1 MVWLYFAESSSSYL
15 RKEMSQRR
23 LFVRHR
29 IPILALV
36 FITLTLA
43 TTVERAYAAVTIQSF
58 TAKAQTSSILVEW
71 KTASEISN
79 AGFNLYRSTLPNGPW
94 TTKINSSLIPAC
106 PGCYNVSHSFTD
118 SGALKGQTYYYK
130 LENVEFNG
138 GTQQFGP
145 VNAAISTPTATP
157 TTAAPTATSTTTA
170 PTASR
175 TLTTVVTATATD
187 VSASSNPTATDNPTA
202 YSSPTPLGTPP
213 PTSTRIPTRVALF
226 VDPAAPSPTVA
237 APRARPNNNPLPPA
251 PPKSEA
257 PLSVPTIPAVVA
269 SPIQH
274 DSPATADNSTDE
286 ALPDSTPAR
295 SAERNPLLV
304 AVTLIG
310 GVAAMTV
317 IAVGAVSFYLI
328 VRRFIR

>member
-130 LENVEFNG
+130 LENVEFSG

-145 VNAAISTPTATP
+145 VNAAISAPTSTPTTVAPTGTRTP
-157 TTAAPTATSTTTA
+157 TTAA
-170 PTASR
+170 
-175 TLTTVVTATATD
+175 TATATG
-187 VSASSNPTATDNPTA
+187 VSASSNPTATDSPTV

-213 PTSTRIPTRVALF
+213 PASTHIPTRVALF
-226 VDPAAPSPTVA
+226 VEPAAPSPTVA

-251 PPKSEA
+251 PPRSNA

-269 SPIQH
+269 SPIQQ
-274 DSPATADNSTDE
+274 DSPATVDNSTDE

-328 VRRFIR
+328 ARRFIR